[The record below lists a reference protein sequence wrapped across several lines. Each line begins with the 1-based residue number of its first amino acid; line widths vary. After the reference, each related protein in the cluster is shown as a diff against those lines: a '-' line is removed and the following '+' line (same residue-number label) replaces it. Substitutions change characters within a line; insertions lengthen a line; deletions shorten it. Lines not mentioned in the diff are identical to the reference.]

1 MVGGELPP
9 PRNGAMKIELRNV
22 KHSAALSEETAHFL
36 AEIWIDG
43 EEAGTARNQ
52 GTGGATR
59 ILPHHLGERLESYA
73 RSLPPLKTKF
83 GALTQSADTLLSDAF
98 DFWQAKRK
106 LQRAFKTKGLYLRGG
121 KLYETQKLNGMQMTS
136 LRRQGIAWLAHLGAE
151 QLLNTM
157 PIDEAVEL
165 VMRLEAE
172 GP

>member
-73 RSLPPLKTKF
+73 RSL
-83 GALTQSADTLLSDAF
+83 
-98 DFWQAKRK
+98 
-106 LQRAFKTKGLYLRGG
+106 
-121 KLYETQKLNGMQMTS
+121 
-136 LRRQGIAWLAHLGAE
+136 
-151 QLLNTM
+151 LLNTM